1 MPMPTHCRPGSS
13 NYGGRPDR
21 AESALQ
27 EALRRNPRASAPYH
41 EIAGEIHF
49 TAGRYGEA
57 AQAFE
62 AALERN
68 PARARARLGLA
79 ATHLKLGREDD
90 AAWEAQELLAISPE
104 FSLSRLL
111 LAFPL
116 ENPEQ
121 RDALIQTLGAL
132 GLPE

>member
-1 MPMPTHCRPGSS
+1 
-13 NYGGRPDR
+13 
-21 AESALQ
+21 
-27 EALRRNPRASAPYH
+27 
-41 EIAGEIHF
+41 
-49 TAGRYGEA
+49 
-57 AQAFE
+57 
-62 AALERN
+62 
-68 PARARARLGLA
+68 
-79 ATHLKLGREDD
+79 LKLGREDD